1 MASEEL
7 KAAIESVASELCDID
22 IQLCTLHTAINSH
35 SNRRLEVLRDL
46 VEEIRHLRFAVD
58 RVGR

>member
-7 KAAIESVASELCDID
+7 KAVIESVVSELCDID
-22 IQLCTLHTAINSH
+22 HGVNNLVNVIDSH
-35 SNRRLEVLRDL
+35 SIKRLEVLRDL

>member
-7 KAAIESVASELCDID
+7 KAVIESVVSELFDID
-22 IQLCTLHTAINSH
+22 HGVTNLVNVIDSH
-35 SNRRLEVLRDL
+35 SNKRLEVLRDL